1 MSTPVLRLVRE
12 DDAAELAALLTANRE
27 FLAPWE
33 PLREASWFTAA
44 GQLTALTESL
54 LMHARGI
61 SYPMVIELD
70 DRIVGRANLNS
81 IVRGAGQYASVGYW
95 VAESVTGRGIATAAV
110 AELRRT
116 AFAGLNLHR
125 LEAGTLPHNVASQ
138 RVLERNGFTR
148 YGLAPQ
154 YVRIAGRWQDHLL
167 YQLLNPD
174 WSPGPAEAYAG

>member
-138 RVLERNGFTR
+138 RVLGRNGFTR

-174 WSPGPAEAYAG
+174 WSPGPAETYAG

>member
-1 MSTPVLRLVRE
+1 
-12 DDAAELAALLTANRE
+12 
-27 FLAPWE
+27 
-33 PLREASWFTAA
+33 
-44 GQLTALTESL
+44 
-54 LMHARGI
+54 
-61 SYPMVIELD
+61 MVIELA

-125 LEAGTLPHNVASQ
+125 LEAGTLPDNLASQ

-148 YGLAPQ
+148 YGFAPD
-154 YVRIAGRWQDHLL
+154 YVRIAGRWQDHVL
-167 YQLLNPD
+167 YQALNPD